1 MRCAARNNGV
11 VLLLLSILLLPLA
24 NTAAAQPGKWEV
36 RRDKGRKCYVE
47 RARKKS
53 LGTLVAGPFKSKK
66 KAEDEL
72 ERLQKGPKCKK

>member
-1 MRCAARNNGV
+1 MGMVV
-11 VLLLLSILLLPLA
+11 VLLFFLLPA
-24 NTAAAQPGKWEV
+24 NTVAAQPGKWEV

-47 RARKKS
+47 PARKKS
-53 LGTLVAGPFKSKK
+53 SGTVVAGPFKTKK